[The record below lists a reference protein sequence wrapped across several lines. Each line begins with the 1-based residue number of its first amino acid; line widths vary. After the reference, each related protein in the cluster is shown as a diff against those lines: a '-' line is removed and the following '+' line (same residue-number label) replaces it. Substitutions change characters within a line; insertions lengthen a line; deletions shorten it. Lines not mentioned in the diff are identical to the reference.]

1 MNFLLS
7 LFTALALS
15 GGAEGG
21 VQALPQT
28 KPELPPRR
36 IEITLSDGQSP
47 NVVYDGE
54 NGTENDRDK
63 SHRFPVRRPDTREE
77 GDADDLRYLEKKRE
91 LDARFKLMFD
101 LKRELDISQSIMSSK
116 WEEYYALSS
125 QYNEE
130 LQKLIAS
137 WATDKTYEGM
147 NTK

>member
-7 LFTALALS
+7 LFTALAVS
-15 GGAEGG
+15 GGAGDG
-21 VQALPQT
+21 VQALPQPI
-28 KPELPPRR
+28 PEFPPRR
-36 IEITLSDGQSP
+36 IEITLSGEQSP

-54 NGTENDRDK
+54 NGTENDKDK
-63 SHRFPVRRPDTREE
+63 SRRFPVRRPDTREE